1 MSETESMQ
9 AVLVLGAG
17 GFVGRS
23 VVQCLAATPGLRP
36 IGAGRRAPAGGL
48 GIEWRVCD
56 ATDAPSVAAAA
67 IGCGYAVNCVAG
79 DAATMLAATRAL
91 CAAAQAGGLR
101 RVAHISSMAVYGGAT
116 GLMEEAHRLDSG
128 GSWYGAAKIA
138 CEGVMA
144 AFGAAGG
151 AGVILRPGCIH
162 GPHSE
167 QWTGRIGRLLRQHRI
182 GDLGV
187 AGDGVC
193 NLITAAD
200 VAGAVVAALQRPG
213 VAGEAFNLGDPAPD
227 RWNDYFSRF
236 ARAIGAT
243 PLSRIT
249 GRWLKLEKLFAAPL
263 KLGQMAAQR
272 AGLGRL
278 APEPLAPGLLALW
291 RQDIALDHRKADAL
305 LGFARTPPD
314 LALAAAASWF
324 KAQP

>member
-1 MSETESMQ
+1 M
-9 AVLVLGAG
+9 
-17 GFVGRS
+17 
-23 VVQCLAATPGLRP
+23 
-36 IGAGRRAPAGGL
+36 
-48 GIEWRVCD
+48 
-56 ATDAPSVAAAA
+56 
-67 IGCGYAVNCVAG
+67 
-79 DAATMLAATRAL
+79 
-91 CAAAQAGGLR
+91 
-101 RVAHISSMAVYGGAT
+101 
-116 GLMEEAHRLDSG
+116 
-128 GSWYGAAKIA
+128 
-138 CEGVMA
+138 
-144 AFGAAGG
+144 
-151 AGVILRPGCIH
+151 
-162 GPHSE
+162 
-167 QWTGRIGRLLRQHRI
+167 
-182 GDLGV
+182 
-187 AGDGVC
+187 
-193 NLITAAD
+193 
-200 VAGAVVAALQRPG
+200 
-213 VAGEAFNLGDPAPD
+213 AGEAFNLGDPAPD

>member
-91 CAAAQAGGLR
+91 CAAAQAGGLL

-128 GSWYGAAKIA
+128 GAGMARPRSRAKASWRRLARRAALVSS
-138 CEGVMA
+138 CGPA
-144 AFGAAGG
+144 A
-151 AGVILRPGCIH
+151 
-162 GPHSE
+162 S
-167 QWTGRIGRLLRQHRI
+167 TGRIASNG
-182 GDLGV
+182 
-187 AGDGVC
+187 
-193 NLITAAD
+193 
-200 VAGAVVAALQRPG
+200 
-213 VAGEAFNLGDPAPD
+213 
-227 RWNDYFSRF
+227 
-236 ARAIGAT
+236 
-243 PLSRIT
+243 
-249 GRWLKLEKLFAAPL
+249 
-263 KLGQMAAQR
+263 R
-272 AGLGRL
+272 AGSAGCCVST
-278 APEPLAPGLLALW
+278 ASAIWAW
-291 RQDIALDHRKADAL
+291 QAMA
-305 LGFARTPPD
+305 FAT
-314 LALAAAASWF
+314 
-324 KAQP
+324 